1 MSKEIDKYR
10 RNDMYDLRKE
20 FDDLFNFKFPR
31 SFFDR
36 YFTSDTWAPLID
48 IEESK
53 EAFNVKAEVPGMK
66 REDIKITVDNNTLVI
81 EGERKSEKE
90 EKEKTYHRIERSY
103 GKFYRA
109 IGLPRE
115 IDESGIKAKYEDGV
129 LQIELPKTEKLK
141 SKQIEI
147 K

>member
-1 MSKEIDKYR
+1 MSKEMDKYR
-10 RNDMYDLRKE
+10 RNDMRDLRKE
-20 FDDLFNFKFPR
+20 FDDLVNFKFPG
-31 SFFDR
+31 SIFDR
-36 YFTSDTWAPLID
+36 YFTTDTWAPLID

-53 EAFNVKAEVPGMK
+53 DSFNVKAEIPGMK
-66 REDIKITVDNNTLVI
+66 KEDIKITVDHNTLVI

-90 EKEKTYHRIERSY
+90 ETNKTYHRIERSY

-115 IDESGIKAKYEDGV
+115 IDETGIKAKYEDGV
-129 LQIELPKTEKLK
+129 LQIELPKSEKLK